1 LEENKK
7 KMIAGAGVAGGIALI
22 LLLLKKGGGAPPP
35 PPGMANLFGQVTDAE
50 TSQPIE
56 GIEVS
61 LAEYSAVTETNGY
74 YFIEEI
80 VPGGYEVRFD
90 DPLGRYE
97 TLIL

>member
-1 LEENKK
+1 LEESKK
-7 KMIAGAGVAGGIALI
+7 KMIAGAGIASGIALI
-22 LLLLKKGGGAPPP
+22 LLLLRKGGGAPPP

-61 LAEYSAVTETNGY
+61 LAEYSAVTEQNGY
-74 YFIEEI
+74 YLIEEI
-80 VPGGYEVRFD
+80 APGGYEITFN

-97 TLIL
+97 ILIL